1 MADRHNRDLD
11 RQPAPLPK
19 PLPVPTVDAHAHIEI
34 VTNAALDSAEVLQ
47 VLDDA
52 KSVGV
57 DRIVQV
63 GYSAEQSK
71 WCVAAAEH
79 FDDRVLAAVAL
90 HPNEA
95 PVVPDLDADLKIIEE
110 LASHPRVRAIGE
122 TGLDYFRTPPELR
135 KRQQDSFKW
144 HIELAKKTKK
154 ALVIHDRDSHDDVLS
169 ILLEVGAPE
178 KTVFHCFSGDVEM
191 AKTCIER
198 GYILS
203 FAGTMT
209 FKNAPALREAV
220 KLVPHDQLLVE
231 TDSPFLC
238 PMPNRGALNTPA
250 QIPNTLRVIADVRG
264 ISADYLAAAI
274 SELMADPARLEKYGK
289 AGRLR
294 AQTHFGWDA
303 VAAQTISLYRSVI
316 S

>member
-1 MADRHNRDLD
+1 MADRHNRDID
-11 RQPAPLPK
+11 REQAPIPEA
-19 PLPVPTVDAHAHIEI
+19 LPVPTVDAHAHIEI
-34 VTNAALDSAEVLQ
+34 VTNEAPDSEAVKK

-52 KSVGV
+52 KSVNV

-63 GYSAEQSK
+63 GYSAEQSQ
-71 WCVAAAEH
+71 WCVDMANA
-79 FDDRVLAAVAL
+79 FPGRVLAAVAL

-95 PVVPDLDADLKIIEE
+95 PVVADLEADWAIIEK
-110 LASHPRVRAIGE
+110 LAQEPRVRAIGE

-144 HIELAKKTKK
+144 HIDLAKRTNK

-169 ILLEVGAPE
+169 VLLEVGAPE

-191 AKTCIER
+191 AKICIER

-231 TDSPFLC
+231 TDSPFLA
-238 PMPNRGALNTPA
+238 PAPHRGALNTPA
-250 QIPNTLRVIADVRG
+250 QIANIVRAMAAERNEDV
-264 ISADYLAAAI
+264 AELATALSNNAERI
-274 SELMADPARLEKYGK
+274 
-289 AGRLR
+289 
-294 AQTHFGWDA
+294 FGSFA
-303 VAAQTISLYRSVI
+303 
-316 S
+316 

>member
-1 MADRHNRDLD
+1 MADRHNRDID
-11 RQPAPLPK
+11 RPLAPAPK
-19 PLPVPTVDAHAHIEI
+19 PLPVATVDSHAHLEI
-34 VTNAALDSAEVLQ
+34 VTDAAPDSDEVKK

-52 KSVGV
+52 KAAGV
-57 DRIVQV
+57 DRVVQV

-71 WCVAAAEH
+71 WCVAAAEY
-79 FDDRVLAAVAL
+79 FNDRVLAAVAL

-95 PVVPDLDADLKIIEE
+95 PIVADMDADLKIIEE
-110 LASHPRVRAIGE
+110 LAAHPRVRAIGE

-135 KRQQDSFKW
+135 KRQQDSFKF

-191 AKTCIER
+191 AKICIDR

-203 FAGTMT
+203 FAGTLT

-220 KLVPHDQLLVE
+220 KLVPYEQLLVE
-231 TDSPFLC
+231 TDSPFLA

-250 QIPNTLRVIADVRG
+250 QIANIVRAMAEERNESVATL
-264 ISADYLAAAI
+264 
-274 SELMADPARLEKYGK
+274 
-289 AGRLR
+289 
-294 AQTHFGWDA
+294 AQALSDNAERIFGSFA
-303 VAAQTISLYRSVI
+303 PGSTL
-316 S
+316 

>member
-1 MADRHNRDLD
+1 MTDRHNRDID
-11 RQPAPLPK
+11 RQLAPMPE

-34 VTNAALDSAEVLQ
+34 VTNDAPDSDAVRQ

-52 KSVGV
+52 KSVNV

-63 GYSAEQSK
+63 GYSAEQSQ
-71 WCVAAAEH
+71 WCVDMANA
-79 FDDRVLAAVAL
+79 FPGRVLAAVAL

-95 PVVPDLDADLKIIEE
+95 PVVADMQADWAIIEK
-110 LASHPRVRAIGE
+110 LAQEPRVRAIGE
-122 TGLDYFRTPPELR
+122 TGLDYFRTEPALR
-135 KRQQDSFKW
+135 KRQQESFKW
-144 HIELAKKTKK
+144 HIDLAKRTNK

-191 AKTCIER
+191 AKICIDR

-209 FKNAPALREAV
+209 FKNAPALRDAL

-231 TDSPFLC
+231 TDSPFLA
-238 PMPNRGALNTPA
+238 PMPHRGALNTPA
-250 QIPNTLRVIADVRG
+250 QIANIVRAMAAERNEDV
-264 ISADYLAAAI
+264 AELATALSVNA
-274 SELMADPARLEKYGK
+274 ER
-289 AGRLR
+289 
-294 AQTHFGWDA
+294 TFGSFA
-303 VAAQTISLYRSVI
+303 
-316 S
+316 

>member
-1 MADRHNRDLD
+1 MADRHNRDID
-11 RQPAPLPK
+11 REFAPLPEA
-19 PLPVPTVDAHAHIEI
+19 LPFPVADAHAHIEI
-34 VTNAALDSAEVLQ
+34 VTNDAPDSDAVRK
-47 VLDDA
+47 VLDEA

-63 GYSAEQSK
+63 GYSAEQSE
-71 WCVAAAEH
+71 WCAALA
-79 FDDRVLAAVAL
+79 DLYPGRVLAAVAL

-95 PVVPDLDADLKIIEE
+95 PVVEDLAADMAIIER
-110 LASHPRVRAIGE
+110 LAHLPRVRAIGE

-135 KRQQDSFKW
+135 GVQQDSFKW
-144 HIELAKKTKK
+144 HIELAKKTNK

-169 ILLEVGAPE
+169 VLLEVGAPE

-191 AKTCIER
+191 AKTCIKR

-231 TDSPFLC
+231 TDSPFLA
-238 PMPNRGALNTPA
+238 PTPHRGMQNTPA
-250 QIPNTLRVIADVRG
+250 QIPTIVRAMAAERGEDLTQLCEALSKNTERV
-264 ISADYLAAAI
+264 
-274 SELMADPARLEKYGK
+274 
-289 AGRLR
+289 
-294 AQTHFGWDA
+294 FGSFA
-303 VAAQTISLYRSVI
+303 
-316 S
+316 